1 MTLVARKSCHHFNT
15 HERSTT
21 KANINKIDTNKQVRV
36 DMEKTI
42 LINFEI
48 EGIAHQVIMDSMM
61 RGEEPATVLQ
71 SLLDLGGTML
81 MHGTNKATID
91 RVSSEIDRL
100 IETIV
105 GVALNKYPVIIEEQS
120 RKLKSDLDQYLDPQR
135 NTSMQSQMKSLMD
148 DFAEKLKS
156 EVAKT
161 LIEPNSPINAMR
173 RDFVDRFTQVDTR
186 YGNIL
191 QEVTTLSERVTASSE
206 LRRERGKGTA
216 KGLVHEAAVVEVIE
230 RVCSPFNDIVNDVS
244 QEVGSSARKTG
255 DFVVQLSSEQQNVQ
269 DLRFV
274 VEAKNTKMTLTNA
287 LKELELSMKN
297 REAIVGVL
305 VFNDVSQA
313 PTNGQPF
320 RLYPGNRIIVTFH
333 EDNSMP
339 VEIAIAF
346 ARMLTQMKTGNQLK
360 DQKGVDLNELARKIS
375 SLLEDSKSIIRNV
388 SITRKAADEIE
399 DAYKCLREKLLTEIK
414 SMLS

>member
-1 MTLVARKSCHHFNT
+1 VG
-15 HERSTT
+15 
-21 KANINKIDTNKQVRV
+21 KA
-36 DMEKTI
+36 
-42 LINFEI
+42 
-48 EGIAHQVIMDSMM
+48 
-61 RGEEPATVLQ
+61 LQ
-71 SLLDLGGTML
+71 
-81 MHGTNKATID
+81 K
-91 RVSSEIDRL
+91 
-100 IETIV
+100 
-105 GVALNKYPVIIEEQS
+105 
-120 RKLKSDLDQYLDPQR
+120 
-135 NTSMQSQMKSLMD
+135 
-148 DFAEKLKS
+148 
-156 EVAKT
+156 
-161 LIEPNSPINAMR
+161 
-173 RDFVDRFTQVDTR
+173 
-186 YGNIL
+186 
-191 QEVTTLSERVTASSE
+191 
-206 LRRERGKGTA
+206 
-216 KGLVHEAAVVEVIE
+216 AVVEVIE